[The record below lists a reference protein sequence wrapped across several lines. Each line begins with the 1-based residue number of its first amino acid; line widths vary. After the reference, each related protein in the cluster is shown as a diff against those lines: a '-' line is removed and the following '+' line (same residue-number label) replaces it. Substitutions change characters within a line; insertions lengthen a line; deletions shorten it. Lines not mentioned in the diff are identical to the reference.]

1 MTVSYSS
8 GVYILGTSAKNA
20 VFKAYSDFNNHM
32 LPKKIAILELAAI
45 VAGMQK
51 KCFDD
56 NDIEG
61 NTKRLHDMF
70 SPGGGEKTVAVVIS
84 LGFLDGATSIQDF
97 VDGGVATIQM
107 SNQGFFKIQ
116 QPWIN
121 EVCRAKNYSDVEQLL
136 KPVEYVMHLIDKH
149 ILTFLTSKRKGIN
162 GVYLYVEKK
171 PKLGN
176 ASVLLKYYHDKY
188 GYDELHEFADDEY
201 HYMGKLYQP
210 KSASPTRSK
219 SSGSAHSKSSGSAR
233 SKSSGSDRS
242 KSSGSTRSKSSGS
255 TRSKSSGSTR
265 KKSTS
270 SNQSKSS
277 GSSI

>member
-1 MTVSYSS
+1 MTVTYSS
-8 GVYILGTSAKNA
+8 GVYIVGTSAKNA
-20 VFKAYSDFNNHM
+20 MLKVYSGFDNHI
-32 LPKKIAILELAAI
+32 LPKKISIIDLASIIAS
-45 VAGMQK
+45 MQS
-51 KCFDD
+51 KCFKDS
-56 NDIEG
+56 DIEG
-61 NTKRLHDMF
+61 NTERLRDMF

-84 LGFLDGATSIQDF
+84 LGFLDGATTIRDF

-121 EVCRAKNYSDVEQLL
+121 EVCRAKNYSDAEQLL
-136 KPVEYVMHLIDKH
+136 KPVETVMHLIDKH

-176 ASVLLKYYHDKY
+176 ASGLLKYYHDKY

-201 HYMGKLYQP
+201 HYMGKLYKP

-219 SSGSAHSKSSGSAR
+219 SSSSTRKKSSGSSR
-233 SKSSGSDRS
+233 SKSSGSS
-242 KSSGSTRSKSSGS
+242 
-255 TRSKSSGSTR
+255 RSKSSGSTR
-265 KKSTS
+265 KRSAD

>member
-1 MTVSYSS
+1 MSVTYSS
-8 GVYILGTSAKNA
+8 GVYIVGTSAKNA
-20 VFKAYSDFNNHM
+20 MLKVYSGFTNHM
-32 LPKKIAILELAAI
+32 LPKKIAILELASI

-56 NDIEG
+56 NDIEK
-61 NTKRLHDMF
+61 NTERLCDMF

-84 LGFLDGATSIQDF
+84 LGFLDGATTVRDF

-121 EVCRAKNYSDVEQLL
+121 EVCRAKNYSDEKQLL

-176 ASVLLKYYHDKY
+176 ASGLLKYYHDKY

-219 SSGSAHSKSSGSAR
+219 SSGST
-233 SKSSGSDRS
+233 RS

-265 KKSTS
+265 KRSAD
-270 SNQSKSS
+270 SNRSKSS